1 MDTSGN
7 RRTRVAILGGGM
19 SSLTTAMKLTDP
31 ANPRHA
37 EYDVTVYQMG
47 WRLGGKGASGRNLE
61 PGFQDRI
68 EEHGLHI
75 WFGCYDN
82 AFRLMQDA
90 YRELDRPPDAPLATW
105 LQAFKPHTIAGIE
118 MELDHKWLHWI
129 GGFPLNDSVPGE
141 GGLLP
146 PQDYIHAG
154 IRMFY
159 ENYAEKSPAPDQS
172 PTGDQWVE
180 FGSPKHQAE
189 LRRRVRLEERVMH
202 FFAYLVKHLHLLAHA
217 LGALERGFIAVNRFL
232 LKQLWRMDQHRI
244 RTEYM
249 PQRRWILLNFMFA
262 CYVGIVENRVL
273 SRGFHSINGE
283 DFRDWLRQY
292 AIDDGG
298 VMLDSYFMMGLYDGM
313 FAYVDGDNSIP
324 PGATFPPKAKME
336 AGETLKCCMRQALT
350 YKGAGV
356 WKMQAGMGDTVFTP
370 MYEILK
376 KRGVKFAFFHRVDQI
391 LASAD
396 GKTVERIELTRQA
409 CVVPEQE
416 RAGGYDPLVLVKGL
430 PCWPAMP
437 HYQQLVN
444 GDALKASGVNL
455 EDYGAHWQG
464 DQPVTLTAGR
474 DFDQVVLG
482 ISIGALPYIACDL
495 IAKSP
500 KWQTMMT
507 HMRTTRTMA
516 SQMWFRRTAWQ
527 LGWTAMSEP
536 VVSGYE
542 TGPFDTWADMSHLI
556 EREGWR
562 AGGPPARDKYP
573 LNLAYF
579 CGVMKDDPPLP
590 VTPCGPKAPLPD
602 QQAENRKVEQTARQF
617 VTQYIGAL
625 FPNALPQAPDFR
637 WEWLVDQRLVQ
648 ATGPERLGSQYF
660 RANVQPSE
668 RYVLSVPGSNQYRL
682 KPHDDAEFVN
692 LYVTGDWIACGLNM
706 GCIEAATMSGL
717 LTSNAMC
724 GFPPRNEIIGL
735 DWRRQK

>member
-1 MDTSGN
+1 MDTSGKP
-7 RRTRVAILGGGM
+7 RTRLAILGGGM
-19 SSLTTAMKLTDP
+19 SSLTAAMKLTDP
-31 ANPRHA
+31 ANPRHD
-37 EYDVTVYQMG
+37 EYDITVYQMG
-47 WRLGGKGASGRNLE
+47 WRVGGKGASGRNLE
-61 PGFQDRI
+61 PGLQDRI

-82 AFRLMQDA
+82 AFALMRQA
-90 YRELDRPPDAPLATW
+90 YQELNRPPDSPLATW

-129 GGFPLNDSVPGE
+129 GGFPLNDSIPGE

-146 PQDYIHAG
+146 PQDYLHVG

-159 ENYAEKSPAPDQS
+159 ENFIEKSPRDQS
-172 PTGDQWVE
+172 PTGAQWVK
-180 FGSPKHQAE
+180 FGSPEHQAR
-189 LRRRVRLEERVMH
+189 LQRKVRVEERIMH
-202 FFAYLVKHLHLLAHA
+202 GFSWLVKHVHLLADA
-217 LGALERGFIAVNRFL
+217 IGFLERAFIVVNRWL
-232 LKQLWRMDQHRI
+232 LGWLWRIDQHRI
-244 RTEYM
+244 RTEYL

-262 CYVGIVENRVL
+262 CYSGMVKNSVL
-273 SRGFHSINGE
+273 ARGFHCINGE
-283 DFRDWLRQY
+283 DFRDWLRKY
-292 AIDDGG
+292 AFDDGG

-336 AGETLKCCMRQALT
+336 AGEALKCCMRQALT

-370 MYEILK
+370 IYQILK
-376 KRGVKFAFFHRVDQI
+376 QRGVKFAFFHRVDQI

-396 GKTVERIELTRQA
+396 GSTVERIELTRQA
-409 CVVPEQE
+409 RVLPEVE
-416 RAGGYDPLVLVKGL
+416 STGGYDPLVPVKGL
-430 PCWPAMP
+430 DCWPSTP
-437 HYQQLVN
+437 HYEQLVN
-444 GDALKASGVNL
+444 GAELKASGINL
-455 EDYGAHWQG
+455 EDYTARWPG
-464 DQPVTLTAGR
+464 DEPVTLTAGR
-474 DFDQVVLG
+474 DFDQVLLG

-495 IAKSP
+495 IKKSP
-500 KWQTMMT
+500 RWQAMMT

-516 SQMWFRRTAWQ
+516 SQMWFRRTAWE

-562 AGGPPARDKYP
+562 AGARSTRNRYP

-579 CGVMKDDPPLP
+579 CGVMKDETPLP
-590 VTPCGPKAPLPD
+590 VTECGPKAPLAD
-602 QQAENRKVEQTARQF
+602 QKTEDAKVERTAYEF
-617 VTQYIGAL
+617 VTKYIGAL
-625 FPNALPQAPDFR
+625 FPNALPKSPDFR
-637 WEWLVDQRLVQ
+637 WEWLVDQRVVRAEGPDRLV
-648 ATGPERLGSQYF
+648 SQYF

-668 RYVLSVPGSNQYRL
+668 RYVLSVPGSNQYRI
-682 KPHDDAEFVN
+682 KSHDEKEFTN
-692 LYVTGDWIACGLNM
+692 LYVTGDWIACDLNM

-717 LTSNAMC
+717 LASNAMC
-724 GFPPRNEIIGL
+724 GYPPRDSITGL